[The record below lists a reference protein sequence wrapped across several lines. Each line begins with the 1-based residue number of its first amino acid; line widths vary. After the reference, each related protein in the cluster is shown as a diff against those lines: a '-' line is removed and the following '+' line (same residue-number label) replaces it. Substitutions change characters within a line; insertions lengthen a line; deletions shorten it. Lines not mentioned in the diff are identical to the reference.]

1 MTPSSKSTLRLALLV
16 PQEPSSVVGR
26 LRRGIANAGLDCG
39 SQEAAN
45 DMLDRLRVEERLV
58 RKASGLADA
67 RKMRDAIVLVVAL
80 LGELDDFMPD
90 EPDRSALHE
99 IAGPFQDVADVAAY
113 GLTSAI
119 RAAGQGSA

>member
-1 MTPSSKSTLRLALLV
+1 
-16 PQEPSSVVGR
+16 
-26 LRRGIANAGLDCG
+26 
-39 SQEAAN
+39 
-45 DMLDRLRVEERLV
+45 MLDRLRVEERLV

-80 LGELDDFMPD
+80 LGELDDLMPD